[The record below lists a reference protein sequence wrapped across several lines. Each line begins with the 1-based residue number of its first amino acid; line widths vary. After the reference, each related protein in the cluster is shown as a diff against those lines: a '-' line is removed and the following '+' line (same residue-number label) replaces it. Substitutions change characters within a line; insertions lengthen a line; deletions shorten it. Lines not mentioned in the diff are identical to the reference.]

1 LLISLAKASFALIS
15 QIERDALEA
24 LVLVRQLLELMA
36 TKAYARL
43 LDLIPKEL
51 QPTTAKIKS

>member
-36 TKAYARL
+36 T
-43 LDLIPKEL
+43 
-51 QPTTAKIKS
+51 